1 MRTNLKRTKLYSVK
15 NFFRLIM
22 QDREEQW
29 DFENYTITGVDLK
42 EFFMTGL

>member
-15 NFFRLIM
+15 NFFRLII

-29 DFENYTITGVDLK
+29 DSENYATIGVDLK

>member
-22 QDREEQW
+22 QDRKEQW
-29 DFENYTITGVDLK
+29 DFENYATIGADLK
-42 EFFMTGL
+42 EFFIT